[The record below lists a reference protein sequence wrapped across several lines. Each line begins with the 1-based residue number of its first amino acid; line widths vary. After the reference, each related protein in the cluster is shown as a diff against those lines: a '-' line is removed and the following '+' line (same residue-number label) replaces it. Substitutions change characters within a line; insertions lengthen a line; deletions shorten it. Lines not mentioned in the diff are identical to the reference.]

1 MGGGMGGVGEWTGGG
16 LAFGGC
22 FVDDLVG
29 LDGKGRVVY
38 NMHQRGMEH

>member
-1 MGGGMGGVGEWTGGG
+1 MGGVGDWTGGVG
-16 LAFGGC
+16 FWGC